1 MIARMKRW
9 LVWGETLL
17 ALLVGQFLV
26 FVLPFHLVSGWL
38 GGTTAPADKDA
49 TGIATLQRADAVARR
64 VSHLARRMPRR
75 TTCLVQAFAGWL
87 LLKRRGITATIRFG
101 VAKSEVGLIAH
112 AWLMVGSEIVL
123 GGEIAADYQA
133 LADLGGRP
141 H

>member
-1 MIARMKRW
+1 MIDRIKRW

-38 GGTTAPADKDA
+38 GGTTVPTDKNA
-49 TGIATLQRADAVARR
+49 TGTATLQRAGAVARR
-64 VSHLARRMPRR
+64 VIHLARRRH

-101 VAKSEVGLIAH
+101 VAKSEVGLTAH

-123 GGEIAADYQA
+123 GGEAASDYQA
-133 LADLGGRP
+133 LADLGG
-141 H
+141 